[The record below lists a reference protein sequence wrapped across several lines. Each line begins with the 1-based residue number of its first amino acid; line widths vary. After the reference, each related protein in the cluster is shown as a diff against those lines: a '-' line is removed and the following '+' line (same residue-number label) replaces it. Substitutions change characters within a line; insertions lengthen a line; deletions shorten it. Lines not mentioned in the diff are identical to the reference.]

1 MPQALFETNYPV
13 CTTELQISI
22 INELKRYQ
30 MDTPSTMSL
39 CILPTLSNSQIS
51 QNGRHV
57 ECEIHVISWIKIS
70 SC

>member
-1 MPQALFETNYPV
+1 MPQH
-13 CTTELQISI
+13 CSKQTTQYAQLNFKFLSSM
-22 INELKRYQ
+22 RYQ

-51 QNGRHV
+51 QNVRHV
-57 ECEIHVISWIKIS
+57 ECEIHVITWIKIS

>member
-1 MPQALFETNYPV
+1 MPQH
-13 CTTELQISI
+13 CSKQTTQYAQLQISI

-30 MDTPSTMSL
+30 MDSPTTMSL

-51 QNGRHV
+51 QNVRQV
-57 ECEIHVISWIKIS
+57 ECEIHVITWIKIS